1 MPYRRLE
8 FTMKL
13 ALNNYKVAWAHNAV
27 VYDEK
32 PITLKQSWNQRK
44 RWMQGHADCA
54 SRYLG
59 PLFKKAFREGD
70 LIAFDCAVYLFQPIR
85 LVFIG
90 LITIMMW
97 IQTVFPESPF
107 YNLKYVFSHRSM
119 VRVRNAAVSLWSFGG
134 AFGEKIQSQG
144 ALRLFDLSF
153 YCITWIPITIQ
164 GFMSK
169 NNKDWSHT
177 QHSRKISISILKSI
191 KKEGIKS
198 IKKEPKELRPLTLSS

>member
-1 MPYRRLE
+1 MDYIVILHSFLAFKQDIPASQVLFGLELRSLRHGLLHFRGCFKRNRLGATCLTEDLE

-107 YNLKYVFSHRSM
+107 IILSMFFPQKYGPCS
-119 VRVRNAAVSLWSFGG
+119 
-134 AFGEKIQSQG
+134 
-144 ALRLFDLSF
+144 
-153 YCITWIPITIQ
+153 
-164 GFMSK
+164 
-169 NNKDWSHT
+169 
-177 QHSRKISISILKSI
+177 
-191 KKEGIKS
+191 
-198 IKKEPKELRPLTLSS
+198 

>member
-1 MPYRRLE
+1 
-8 FTMKL
+8 MKL

-59 PLFKKAFREGD
+59 PLFKK
-70 LIAFDCAVYLFQPIR
+70 IR

-107 YNLKYVFSHRSM
+107 YNLKYVF
-119 VRVRNAAVSLWSFGG
+119 NAAVSLWSFGG
-134 AFGEKIQSQG
+134 AFGEKKVLYGFLIYP
-144 ALRLFDLSF
+144 F
-153 YCITWIPITIQ
+153 YCINT
-164 GFMSK
+164 
-169 NNKDWSHT
+169 
-177 QHSRKISISILKSI
+177 
-191 KKEGIKS
+191 GIH
-198 IKKEPKELRPLTLSS
+198 E